1 MVKDGRSGGRFTPA
15 QLSPVPV
22 KARACPL
29 PYGLTWDELR
39 VCLPGFT
46 AAAGARAWVSHA
58 IQGVHGE
65 RNSCILTLRYLSVDG
80 SPRTQTL
87 FFKQVADPT
96 EAAKVRFLS
105 SRGVPTPR
113 LLQAVSRGRR
123 EVLVFEFL
131 PTIGIEPGEAD
142 ELVMLIARL
151 NAVERPPL
159 DLFQP
164 GPGVPAAQF
173 DARVEAALALL
184 ANDPAVPAAVESRS
198 WFQTYKRVEEAVAEM
213 PVTLNHG
220 ELYFQ
225 QVGWS
230 AADSGRR
237 LVMFDME
244 TVALLPRFTDIAGV
258 LNGLSAQTGR
268 EERELF
274 AVYLHALRRH
284 TGIMLDEFQA
294 RTDMRLVRIMR
305 SFQSLPWLTELAG
318 HPDVDSTPASAAR
331 TIHDDFKALD
341 LAG

>member
-1 MVKDGRSGGRFTPA
+1 MADSGGRFTPA
-15 QLSPVPV
+15 RLSPVPV

-58 IQGVHGE
+58 IQGLHGE
-65 RNSCILTLRYLSVDG
+65 RNSRILTLRYLSTER

-113 LLQAVSRGRR
+113 LLQAVSRGHRA
-123 EVLVFEFL
+123 VLLFEFL

-142 ELVMLIARL
+142 QLITLIARV

-164 GPGVPAAQF
+164 RLGAPPAQF

-184 ANDPAVPAAVESRS
+184 ANDPTVPVAVDSRS

-213 PVTLNHG
+213 PVALNHG

-225 QVGWS
+225 HVGWS

-244 TVALLPRFTDIAGV
+244 TAALLPRFTDIAGV

-274 AVYLHALRRH
+274 AGYLHALRRH
-284 TGIMLDEFQA
+284 TGIMLDESQA
-294 RTDMRLVRIMR
+294 LTEMRLVRIIS
-305 SFQSLPWLTELAG
+305 SFQSLPWLAEMAG
-318 HPDVDSTPASAAR
+318 HPDLDSTPASAAR
-331 TIHDDFKALD
+331 AIHNDLKALD